1 MKTRLLLLLA
11 GALLAVGAV
20 FAQAP
25 TMTTTEQ
32 NPATP
37 TSAVA
42 TTVKTI
48 GTLNAAGD
56 GSVNLRLTEG
66 TAKISVDGYI
76 WADANTALKFTA
88 ADEKTVK
95 KIAGKF
101 ETIDGFDY
109 SGFKGEVAVA
119 AVVPAPAVVD
129 PAAKPAEAAALPAP
143 PAYHLLVVGK
153 AITVTAVGIGKVMMI
168 GNGKYTTVKEGAK
181 RKPTTFTWF
190 VKPIDPKPADA
201 VPVPDATDTKPVK
214 VPQPHWVYIGS
225 IQLPKVVDKVTPV
238 PTTTEPAKTN

>member
-1 MKTRLLLLLA
+1 MKIRLLLPLLV
-11 GALLAVGAV
+11 GVMLAVGAV

-25 TMTTTEQ
+25 TTTNTEQ
-32 NPATP
+32 KPATLTP
-37 TSAVA
+37 EVA

-48 GTLNAAGD
+48 GTLKAAGD

-66 TAKISVDGYI
+66 SAKISVDGYI

-95 KIAGKF
+95 KEAGKY
-101 ETIDGFDY
+101 ETTDGFNY

-129 PAAKPAEAAALPAP
+129 PAAKPVEVLALPVT
-143 PAYHLLVVGK
+143 PAYRLFVVGK

-168 GNGKYTTVKEGAK
+168 GNGTYTTVKEGAK

-190 VKPIDPKPADA
+190 VKPIEPKPTDA
-201 VPVPDATDTKPVK
+201 APAPAATDTKPVK
-214 VPQPHWVYIGS
+214 VPQPRWVYIGS
-225 IQLPKVVDKVTPV
+225 IKTTKVVEKV
-238 PTTTEPAKTN
+238 TTEPAKTN